1 MKPKVNDS
9 YFYILS
15 KPVRLDLVDELNHV
29 QKKVDAFSLHFNKV
43 DKKFRCR
50 LAKACYVEDIKS
62 AEVKFSAL
70 WNAVESLKA
79 QCKGEEWENPL
90 AVLMKDVSMC
100 LSSELGHRRLK
111 CSRNTYP

>member
-1 MKPKVNDS
+1 MRTVLTGYNTTIKLHLDLMKPKVNDS

-79 QCKGEEWENPL
+79 QCKGEE
-90 AVLMKDVSMC
+90 
-100 LSSELGHRRLK
+100 
-111 CSRNTYP
+111 